1 MSTILVPSSAKHI
14 TTHILVIVKSNKR
27 KDFLLSG
34 FVCDIILPR
43 KELPVQS

>member
-14 TTHILVIVKSNKR
+14 TTQILAIVKSNGR
-27 KDFLLSG
+27 KDFLLRG

-43 KELPVQS
+43 KELSVQS